1 MADSNYILT
10 EQDQKDV
17 AMYELLMKRCAEPH
31 RKEPDDPVQRA
42 LTCFHVHFLIIDR
55 YLEKAPRRPFF
66 EELSDTEIMET
77 LEGVE
82 PVREISLISRKRVQ
96 GLIRG
101 LVEQFNRLAKHAGY
115 DVKQDGLPE
124 DLLRMMKS
132 DIPMHLL
139 PDGYIDDD
147 FYPLFEEP
155 VEYSEEMIQ

>member
-10 EQDQKDV
+10 EQDRKDV
-17 AMYELLMKRCAEPH
+17 AMYEKLMKRCSEPH

-42 LTCFHVHFLIIDR
+42 LTCFHCSFQIIDR

-66 EELSDTEIMET
+66 EELSDTETMEAFQ
-77 LEGVE
+77 E

-96 GLIRG
+96 GLIRE

-115 DVKQDGLPE
+115 DVEQDGLPE
-124 DLLRMMKS
+124 DLLRVMKS

-139 PDGYIDDD
+139 PGGHIDDD